1 MRARL
6 ILTEVGIGLRRN
18 LTMTVALVITFAVSL
33 GLLGGALLVRDQVD
47 VMKDYWY
54 DKVQVSIF
62 LCTKNSDAASC
73 AGGTVTQAQKEQ
85 IQADLAELKPLV
97 QEVFYES
104 SADAYARFKEQFQ
117 NSPIAQNA
125 SPDALPESFRVKL
138 SDPAQYKV
146 VADAFT
152 GRPGVDNVVDQRSLL
167 DKFFQ
172 VLGGL
177 QKLALLIAASMILVT
192 VLLIANA
199 MRVAAFNRRRETG
212 IMRLVG
218 ASDFYIQMPFLLE
231 ASVGAAA
238 GAAVASLSLVGVK
251 ALLVD
256 RVLTPQFT
264 ITPFFG
270 WDAVASASL
279 LLFVL
284 GIVLAVVTA
293 FFTLRR
299 YLRV

>member
-1 MRARL
+1 MRAGL
-6 ILTEVGIGLRRN
+6 ILSEVGIGLRRN
-18 LTMTVALVITFAVSL
+18 LTMTIALIITFAVSL

-73 AGGTVTQAQKEQ
+73 AAGAVTQAQKDE

-97 QEVFYES
+97 EEIYYES
-104 SADAYARFKEQFQ
+104 SAEAYERFKEQFK

-138 SDPAQYKV
+138 SDPTKYDVIASYF
-146 VADAFT
+146 A

-167 DKFFQ
+167 EKFFQ

-177 QKLALLIAASMILVT
+177 QTLALGIAGAMILVT

-231 ASVGAAA
+231 AAIGAALGA
-238 GAAVASLSLVGVK
+238 GLATLSLVGVK
-251 ALLVD
+251 AVLID
-256 RVLTPQFT
+256 RVLSPQFT
-264 ITPFFG
+264 ITPFIG
-270 WDAVASASL
+270 WDAIVRAGVVL
-279 LLFVL
+279 LVL
-284 GIVLAVVTA
+284 GIVLAMLTA
-293 FFTLRR
+293 FVTLRR